1 MNARVGD
8 LAGRGPVGLK
18 QPKPVRGTKAAKA
31 HMARVAALPCVL
43 CGYWP
48 VEVHHCISGRYGQAK
63 ASDFETIPLCY
74 QCHQG
79 PQGIHASKDAW
90 EALNGPDTDFL
101 PVVADMLAGELTP
114 WRTA

>member
-1 MNARVGD
+1 MNARAGN
-8 LAGRGPVGLK
+8 LAGKPPLGLK
-18 QPKPVRGTKAAKA
+18 EPKPARGTKSAKD

-48 VEVHHCISGRYGQAK
+48 VEVHHCISGRFGQSK

-74 QCHQG
+74 ADHRG
-79 PQGIHASKDAW
+79 PQGIHASKREW
-90 EALNGPDTDFL
+90 EARNGFDHEFL